1 MLALPNNLNVIDKLQ
16 GRKGISQGL
25 IWIENYN
32 KILNSKNKHIGA
44 GWYRPTFIDGL
55 LTIKKTLIFL
65 YKVHDKSQYNN
76 LDSSSYF
83 TLTPNIDVNL
93 LNEIKLNKK
102 DRDLSNDKLIEKI
115 KKISNTYEIE
125 KLNHQITKIELD
137 KYKYSNILL
146 DNTYFTD
153 NIKQQ
158 QLTKSSIDI

>member
-1 MLALPNNLNVIDKLQ
+1 M
-16 GRKGISQGL
+16 
-25 IWIENYN
+25 
-32 KILNSKNKHIGA
+32 
-44 GWYRPTFIDGL
+44 
-55 LTIKKTLIFL
+55 
-65 YKVHDKSQYNN
+65 
-76 LDSSSYF
+76 
-83 TLTPNIDVNL
+83 
-93 LNEIKLNKK
+93 NKK

-115 KKISNTYEIE
+115 KKISNAYEIE